1 LTSFFLHFEVRS
13 REDITL
19 SPMKEEKKI
28 VKLLVEKKWHTIR
41 KYLIVVKSA
50 YSEISTFSKTI
61 FYFSSTISRKIFSRP
76 RMRVTGNHGRKM
88 GDCFFENILTSE
100 YIDFNRLHNNKYLQN
115 TIIIIM
121 SIKQPIFAN
130 LYPS

>member
-1 LTSFFLHFEVRS
+1 METGNNFDKFFLHFEVRS

-50 YSEISTFSKTI
+50 YSEISTVSKTI

-76 RMRVTGNHGRKM
+76 RMRVTGNHARKM
-88 GDCFFENILTSE
+88 GDCFFE
-100 YIDFNRLHNNKYLQN
+100 KY
-115 TIIIIM
+115 TDIRIH
-121 SIKQPIFAN
+121 
-130 LYPS
+130 